1 MAVRIGSQGGT
12 IMDFSRENIPKT
24 KDDWNSLKEQDMEL
38 WSDLTQENYDRTLR
52 EKRELETKYKDT
64 ETQKNNLTIELE
76 KYKTKQPK
84 NGIIVPIIEKL
95 QPYGRDN
102 LPKTTKDW
110 EDLMVKD
117 PVLGTDLRIYA
128 NTNKQKIENEF
139 WETRAKTAKVLQ
151 EEHTDMYEAELD
163 ESNQPKLD
171 DKGKI
176 ILKKDKDNN
185 YILDLKTEKGKL
197 FDQLYNQNPKFW
209 DELPNAPELL
219 QSQMERQLRLKGNQ
233 EINEVQ
239 NQRER
244 MIQDGQVIAEGIT
257 PPRTVKITF
266 HSEEEKVHAQRM
278 VNKGLYKTLAEYV
291 VNRDKKDD
299 GIFDEGRM
307 PSFNKK

>member
-1 MAVRIGSQGGT
+1 
-12 IMDFSRENIPKT
+12 MDFSRENIPKT